1 MSYYIRQSVLTIIWL
16 IVALLLVMSLI
27 SYSAND
33 PSWSHISSAAN
44 EVSNLAGTGGAWLA
58 DILYAFLGA
67 ASWWLIVIACYEAW
81 NVWRHDVEPNGLLRF
96 LGYIF
101 LIIATA
107 GLTGVLSFGWLAQGM
122 IGQIVGN
129 GLSSLLTYWG
139 TLLFLLVFIAI
150 TVTFTFDL
158 HWHEILSGQAIRS
171 RLHAEAADEETNTE
185 LKATAQEASQAKP
198 NDTAQ
203 LPLPLASHDTEQ
215 AAYDSSHLADDEDF
229 VGSPLDAFLDE
240 TGFSEIKD
248 YEWLEENDATNPFKP
263 VSSTYVANTKLTKK
277 LDEKL
282 QSEIIKKPFKMPTL
296 NRPHLIQVDSQL
308 TQPTQTTQPSVDS
321 VAVSPA
327 MPTIDDASMMFAAGT
342 GELADKRISEPMT
355 SREMAGQDAAIGLS
369 NLDDLADSVDAGY
382 DLSQNPVLE
391 PSFEGIQTED
401 IEAESIEA
409 EGAEGIETPTPSVAS
424 LLGMRQVSPQARAN
438 PSDDSATAPVVA
450 EFLTP
455 AASPMPTQI
464 ARPVQAVTQIAGN
477 EIDTDQITSS
487 IPTHSR
493 SVESELLDQIEQP
506 AAPQVNQPLDINDD
520 SLFSQKSR
528 AMQTAAY
535 RANLSPLP
543 ELSLLDLPDPDR
555 KPSYSREQLQQL
567 SALLEIKLQEFNIK
581 AEVVNAQ
588 MGPVVTRFE
597 VSLAP
602 GLKASKV
609 TGIAKDLAR
618 SLSMASVRVV
628 EVIPGKPYIGI
639 EVPNPQRQMV
649 RLIELLKTEAYQD
662 PDGLISMAMGK
673 DIAGRPIIAD
683 LAKAPHM
690 LVAGTTGSGK
700 SVLVNSLLLSMLL
713 KYTPEQ
719 LRLILI
725 DPKQLELANYGDIPH
740 LLTPVVTDMTEAA
753 SALAW
758 SVAEMERRYQL
769 MSLFKVRKLDEFNKK
784 VMAAEQSGEP
794 LLDPLWRPN
803 DSVSQDRAPKLK
815 PLPQIVIVADEFA
828 DMIMQVGKQA
838 EELITRLAQKS
849 RAAGIHLILAT
860 QRPSVD
866 VITGLI
872 KANIP
877 VRAALRVNSKV
888 DSRTILDAG
897 GAEDMLGHGDMLFL
911 GPGQI
916 EPNRVHGAF
925 ISDAEVNRVCDAW
938 RERGAPNYI
947 DNMFDNFE
955 LSSAPSGGDASGS
968 SNGEEDPLYDDVVA
982 FLLETRKV
990 SASSIQRK
998 FSIGYNRAARIV
1010 DAMEEAGLVSGMT
1023 KSGKRELL
1031 M

>member
-150 TVTFTFDL
+150 TVTFIFDL

-171 RLHAEAADEETNTE
+171 RLQVKAADDDEANTE
-185 LKATAQEASQAKP
+185 LKATAQQASQAKP

-215 AAYDSSHLADDEDF
+215 AAYDSSHLADNEDF

-240 TGFSEIKD
+240 TGFSEIRD

-296 NRPHLIQVDSQL
+296 NRPHSIQVDSQL
-308 TQPTQTTQPSVDS
+308 TEPTQTKQPSVDS

-382 DLSQNPVLE
+382 ELSQNPVLE
-391 PSFEGIQTED
+391 PPFEGIKTEGV
-401 IEAESIEA
+401 E
-409 EGAEGIETPTPSVAS
+409 AEGIETPPTSVAS
-424 LLGMRQVSPQARAN
+424 LLGMRQAPAQ
-438 PSDDSATAPVVA
+438 DSANAPNDNATASVGA
-450 EFLTP
+450 EFSTP

-506 AAPQVNQPLDINDD
+506 AATQVDQPLDINDD
-520 SLFSQKSR
+520 SLFSHKSR

>member
-33 PSWSHISSAAN
+33 PSWSHINSAVN

-171 RLHAEAADEETNTE
+171 RLQAEAADDDEANTK

-215 AAYDSSHLADDEDF
+215 AAYDSSHLADNEGF

-282 QSEIIKKPFKMPTL
+282 QSKIIKKPFKMPTL
-296 NRPHLIQVDSQL
+296 NRPHSIQVDSQI
-308 TQPTQTTQPSVDS
+308 TEPTQTKQPSVDS
-321 VAVSPA
+321 VDVSQA
-327 MPTIDDASMMFAAGT
+327 MPTIDDASMMSAMSAAST

-355 SREMAGQDAAIGLS
+355 GVEMAEQDTAIDVS
-369 NLDDLADSVDAGY
+369 DLDDLADSLDAGY
-382 DLSQNPVLE
+382 ELSQNPVLE
-391 PSFEGIQTED
+391 SSFEGIKTEGF
-401 IEAESIEA
+401 EAESIEV
-409 EGAEGIETPTPSVAS
+409 EGIETPTPSVAS
-424 LLGMRQVSPQARAN
+424 LLGMRQVSPQAIAN
-438 PSDDSATAPVVA
+438 ASNDSATAPVVT
-450 EFLTP
+450 EFSTP

-464 ARPVQAVTQIAGN
+464 ARPAQAVTQIDTN
-477 EIDTDQITSS
+477 EITPS

-493 SVESELLDQIEQP
+493 SVESELLDEIEQP
-506 AAPQVNQPLDINDD
+506 AATQVNQPLDINDD

-719 LRLILI
+719 LRLIMI

-784 VMAAEQSGEP
+784 IMAAEQSGEP

-925 ISDAEVNRVCDAW
+925 ISDGEVNRVCDAW

-955 LSSAPSGGDASGS
+955 LSSAPSGGDAGGS

>member
-171 RLHAEAADEETNTE
+171 RLQAKAADEEETNTE

-215 AAYDSSHLADDEDF
+215 AAYDSSHLADDEAF

-240 TGFSEIKD
+240 MGFSEIKD

-296 NRPHLIQVDSQL
+296 NRPHSIQVDSQI

-321 VAVSPA
+321 VDVSPA
-327 MPTIDDASMMFAAGT
+327 MPTIDDASMMSAMSAAGT
-342 GELADKRISEPMT
+342 GELADKHISEPMA
-355 SREMAGQDAAIGLS
+355 SGEMAGQDETIGLS
-369 NLDDLADSVDAGY
+369 GLDDLAGSVDAGY

-391 PSFEGIQTED
+391 PPFEGIKTEG
-401 IEAESIEA
+401 IEA
-409 EGAEGIETPTPSVAS
+409 EGAEGIETPLTSVAS
-424 LLGMRQVSPQARAN
+424 LLGMRQVPTQARAN
-438 PSDDSATAPVVA
+438 ISNDSAAAPVVA
-450 EFLTP
+450 EFSTP

-464 ARPVQAVTQIAGN
+464 ARPVQAVTQITGN
-477 EIDTDQITSS
+477 EIDTDQIKSS

-506 AAPQVNQPLDINDD
+506 AATQVDQPLDINDD
-520 SLFSQKSR
+520 SLFSHKSR

>member
-1 MSYYIRQSVLTIIWL
+1 LSYYIRQSVLTIIWL

-33 PSWSHISSAAN
+33 PSWSHINSAVN

-171 RLHAEAADEETNTE
+171 RLQAEAADDDEANTK

-215 AAYDSSHLADDEDF
+215 AAYDSSHLADNEGF

-282 QSEIIKKPFKMPTL
+282 QSKIIKKPFKMPTL
-296 NRPHLIQVDSQL
+296 NRPHSIQVDSQI
-308 TQPTQTTQPSVDS
+308 TEPTQTKQPSVDS
-321 VAVSPA
+321 VDVSQA
-327 MPTIDDASMMFAAGT
+327 MPTIDDASMMSAMSAAST

-355 SREMAGQDAAIGLS
+355 GVEMAEQDTAIDVS
-369 NLDDLADSVDAGY
+369 DLDDLADSLDAGY
-382 DLSQNPVLE
+382 ELSQNPVLE
-391 PSFEGIQTED
+391 SSFEGIKTEGF
-401 IEAESIEA
+401 EAESIEV
-409 EGAEGIETPTPSVAS
+409 EGIETPTPSVAS
-424 LLGMRQVSPQARAN
+424 LLGMRQVSPQAIAN
-438 PSDDSATAPVVA
+438 ASNDSATAPVVT
-450 EFLTP
+450 EFSTP

-464 ARPVQAVTQIAGN
+464 ARPAQAVTQIDTN
-477 EIDTDQITSS
+477 EITPS

-493 SVESELLDQIEQP
+493 PVESELLDQIEQP
-506 AAPQVNQPLDINDD
+506 AATQVNQPLDINDD

-719 LRLILI
+719 LRLIMI

-784 VMAAEQSGEP
+784 IMAAEQSGEP

-925 ISDAEVNRVCDAW
+925 ISDGEVNRVCDAW

-955 LSSAPSGGDASGS
+955 LSSAPSSSDASGS

>member
-171 RLHAEAADEETNTE
+171 RLQAEAADDDEANTK

-215 AAYDSSHLADDEDF
+215 AAYDSSHLADDEAF
-229 VGSPLDAFLDE
+229 VGNPLDAFLDE

-296 NRPHLIQVDSQL
+296 NRPHSIQVDSQL
-308 TQPTQTTQPSVDS
+308 TEPTQTKQPSVDS
-321 VAVSPA
+321 VDVSLA
-327 MPTIDDASMMFAAGT
+327 MPTIDDASMMSAAGT
-342 GELADKRISEPMT
+342 GELADKQISEPIT
-355 SREMAGQDAAIGLS
+355 SGEMAGQETAIGLS
-369 NLDDLADSVDAGY
+369 DLDDLADSIDTEY
-382 DLSQNPVLE
+382 ELSQNPVLE
-391 PSFEGIQTED
+391 PPFEGIKTDGIKTQS

-409 EGAEGIETPTPSVAS
+409 EGIETPPTSVAS
-424 LLGMRQVSPQARAN
+424 LLGMRQV
-438 PSDDSATAPVVA
+438 
-450 EFLTP
+450 P
-455 AASPMPTQI
+455 A
-464 ARPVQAVTQIAGN
+464 QAVTQITGTDIDAPKIDGN
-477 EIDTDQITSS
+477 QITPS

-506 AAPQVNQPLDINDD
+506 IATQVSQPLDINDD
-520 SLFSQKSR
+520 SLFSHKSR

>member
-33 PSWSHISSAAN
+33 PSWSHINSAVN

-171 RLHAEAADEETNTE
+171 RLQAEAADDDEANTK

-215 AAYDSSHLADDEDF
+215 AAYDSSHLADNEGF

-282 QSEIIKKPFKMPTL
+282 QSKIIKKPFKMPTL
-296 NRPHLIQVDSQL
+296 NRPHSIQVDSQI
-308 TQPTQTTQPSVDS
+308 TEPTQTKQPSVDS
-321 VAVSPA
+321 VDVSQA
-327 MPTIDDASMMFAAGT
+327 MPTIDDASMMSAMSAAST

-355 SREMAGQDAAIGLS
+355 GVEMAEQDTAIDVS
-369 NLDDLADSVDAGY
+369 DLDDLADSLDAGY
-382 DLSQNPVLE
+382 ELSQNPVLE
-391 PSFEGIQTED
+391 SSFEGIKTEGF
-401 IEAESIEA
+401 EAESIEV
-409 EGAEGIETPTPSVAS
+409 EGIETPTPSVAS
-424 LLGMRQVSPQARAN
+424 LLGMRQVSPQAIAN
-438 PSDDSATAPVVA
+438 ASNDSATAPVVT
-450 EFLTP
+450 EFSTP

-464 ARPVQAVTQIAGN
+464 ARPAQAVTQIDTN
-477 EIDTDQITSS
+477 EITPS

-493 SVESELLDQIEQP
+493 PVESELLDQIEQP
-506 AAPQVNQPLDINDD
+506 AATQVNQPLDINDD

-719 LRLILI
+719 LRLIMI

-784 VMAAEQSGEP
+784 IMAAEQNGEP

-925 ISDAEVNRVCDAW
+925 ISDGEVNRVCDAW

-955 LSSAPSGGDASGS
+955 LSSAPSSSDAGGS
-968 SNGEEDPLYDDVVA
+968 SNGE
-982 FLLETRKV
+982 
-990 SASSIQRK
+990 
-998 FSIGYNRAARIV
+998 
-1010 DAMEEAGLVSGMT
+1010 
-1023 KSGKRELL
+1023 
-1031 M
+1031 

>member
-171 RLHAEAADEETNTE
+171 RLQAEAADEEETNTE
-185 LKATAQEASQAKP
+185 FKATAQEASQAKP

-203 LPLPLASHDTEQ
+203 LPLPLASHDSEQ

-229 VGSPLDAFLDE
+229 VGNPLDAFLDE

-296 NRPHLIQVDSQL
+296 NRPHSIQVDSQL
-308 TQPTQTTQPSVDS
+308 TEPTQTKQPSVDS
-321 VAVSPA
+321 VDVSLA
-327 MPTIDDASMMFAAGT
+327 MPTIDDASMMSAAGT
-342 GELADKRISEPMT
+342 GELADKQISEPIT
-355 SREMAGQDAAIGLS
+355 SGEMAGQETAIGLS
-369 NLDDLADSVDAGY
+369 DLDDLADSIDTEY
-382 DLSQNPVLE
+382 ELSQNPVLE
-391 PSFEGIQTED
+391 PPFEGIKTDGIKTQS

-409 EGAEGIETPTPSVAS
+409 EGIETPPTSVAS
-424 LLGMRQVSPQARAN
+424 LLGMRQV
-438 PSDDSATAPVVA
+438 
-450 EFLTP
+450 P
-455 AASPMPTQI
+455 A
-464 ARPVQAVTQIAGN
+464 QAVTQITGTDIDAPKIDGN
-477 EIDTDQITSS
+477 QITPS

-506 AAPQVNQPLDINDD
+506 IATQVSQPLDINDD
-520 SLFSQKSR
+520 SLFSHKSR

-784 VMAAEQSGEP
+784 VMAAEQNGEP